1 MQAKHFTLAE
11 ANALAPW
18 LESVFRAVTPLRR
31 ELMDTRAE
39 MDGLLRRAHG
49 NGSSSHEQT
58 LNEKR
63 QAIQEIDRRIQELVG
78 QVVERGI
85 IVRDVDR
92 GLVDFPSFRQGR
104 EVFLCWLWG
113 EEQVAFWHESDAGF
127 SARQPL

>member
-11 ANALAPW
+11 ANSLVPW
-18 LESVFRAVTPLRR
+18 LESVFRAAAPLRR
-31 ELMDTRAE
+31 EMTEARAE
-39 MDGLLRRAHG
+39 MDGLLRKAHG

-58 LNEKR
+58 LSEKR
-63 QAIQEIDRRIQELVG
+63 QAVQDLDHRIQEMLG

-85 IVRDVDR
+85 IVRDMDR

-113 EEQVAFWHESDAGF
+113 EERVAFWHETDAGF
-127 SARQPL
+127 SSRQPL